1 MTKEEKILVLFDL
14 YNNRPMSWPKFC
26 RSNDLPYSEPLT
38 YVQTDCAPSFNKLR
52 DLIRAFEKIQQL
64 PAVAQLYRQRV
75 MDGDESE
82 YRRLNYMKN
91 INKRNERFRREFN
104 GTPIDQVKLE
114 EFKNRYFKIKALHP
128 FYQSDQKQYKHKNKE
143 ADGNHQND

>member
-104 GTPIDQVKLE
+104 GTPIDPVKLE

-143 ADGNHQND
+143 ADGNHQNN

>member
-143 ADGNHQND
+143 ADGNHQNN

>member
-14 YNNRPMSWPKFC
+14 YNHRPMSWPKFC
-26 RSNDLPYSEPLT
+26 RSNELPYTEPLT

-75 MDGDESE
+75 MDGDEAL
-82 YRRLNYMKN
+82 YRRENYN
-91 INKRNERFRREFN
+91 RNQKLKSERKKKQYE
-104 GTPIDQVKLE
+104 GTFIDPVKLE

-143 ADGNHQND
+143 ADGNHQNN

>member
-104 GTPIDQVKLE
+104 GTPIDPMKLE

-128 FYQSDQKQYKHKNKE
+128 FYQSDQKQYKHKNTE

>member
-104 GTPIDQVKLE
+104 GTPIDPVKLE